1 MLEALKKDP
10 AWKGRKGP
18 VVLVIMDGVGY
29 GKYREG
35 DAVADSK
42 MFNLEAIKALS
53 PHTRLKAHGKAV
65 GLPSDEDMGNSEVGH
80 NAMGCG
86 RVFSQGAAL
95 VSASIAGGALFEG
108 RAWKEVVGGLTGD
121 SLAGSSGAIGVCPAG
136 TNSNGVGS
144 RRVPTLHFIGLFS
157 DGNVHSHLDHL
168 KAMIRRAK
176 EDGVK
181 RVRVH
186 VLFDGRDVGETSA
199 LEYLDP
205 FEAFLKDQS
214 NGGFDARIA
223 SGGGRMWITMDRYG
237 ADWSMVERGWKTHV
251 LGEARPF
258 ASAREAVETYRR
270 EIPGIIDQDLKEF
283 VVVDKGADG
292 RNVPAGTIEDGDSV
306 VYFNFRG
313 DRALEITAAF
323 EEDDFTR
330 FDRVRRPKVCYA
342 GMMEYDGDLHVPRR
356 YLVSPPSIDRTMGE
370 YLAATGVRTLAI
382 SETQKYG
389 HVTYFFNGNRT
400 GKFNDKLETY
410 VEIKSDIVPF
420 EQRPWMKCAEI
431 TDEVIRALGSGNY
444 DFIRLNYPNG
454 DMVGHTGIYQAVV
467 CSMEAM
473 DIQLGRLRK
482 AVDEAGGIM
491 VITADHGNSD
501 DMYEHDKKTGAVSL
515 KTDGSPRAKTS
526 HSLNPVPCVIYD
538 PGYQGEYPAA
548 PGGANDGGAGNGK
561 GSLNEGLGISSIAA
575 TCLRLLG
582 YLPPADYDKA
592 LIK

>member
-1 MLEALKKDP
+1 METLKKNP
-10 AWKGRKGP
+10 SWKGRRGP

-35 DAVADSK
+35 DAVVDSK
-42 MFNLEAIKALS
+42 MYNFEAIKAKS
-53 PHTRLKAHGKAV
+53 PNTKLKAHGTAV
-65 GLPSDEDMGNSEVGH
+65 GLPSDDDMGNSEVGH

-95 VSASIAGGALFEG
+95 VSKSIETGAIFEG
-108 RAWKEVVGGLTGD
+108 RAWKEITGN
-121 SLAGSSGAIGVCPAG
+121 LINKTGAAD
-136 TNSNGVGS
+136 
-144 RRVPTLHFIGLFS
+144 RAPTLHFIGLFS

-168 KAMIRRAK
+168 KAMIRQAK
-176 EDGVK
+176 KEGVR

-186 VLFDGRDVGETSA
+186 ILFDGRDVGETSA

-205 FEAFLKDQS
+205 FEVFLKEQS
-214 NGGFDARIA
+214 GGGFDAKIG

-237 ADWSMVERGWKTHV
+237 ADWSMVERGWRTHV
-251 LGEARPF
+251 EGTARQF
-258 ASAREAVETYRR
+258 ASAREAVETYRK

-283 VVVDKGADG
+283 VIAEGGK
-292 RNVPAGTIEDGDSV
+292 PIGTIEDGDSA

-323 EEDDFTR
+323 EENTFDK
-330 FDRVRRPKVCYA
+330 FDRRRRPDVCYA

-356 YLVSPPSIDRTMGE
+356 YLVSPPSIDHTMGE
-370 YLAATGVRTLAI
+370 YLAASGVRTLAI

-400 GKFNDKLETY
+400 GKFDDKLEDY
-410 VEIKSDIVPF
+410 VEIKSDVVPF

-431 TDEVIRALGSGNY
+431 TDRVIEAIGSGKY

-454 DMVGHTGIYQAVV
+454 DMVGHTGVYQAVV
-467 CSMEAM
+467 CSMEGM

-482 AVDEAGGIM
+482 AVDEAGAVM

-501 DMYEHDKKTGAVSL
+501 DMFEHDKKSGAVSL
-515 KTDGSPRAKTS
+515 KADGTPRAKTS

-538 PGYQGEYPAA
+538 PEYRGEYP
-548 PGGANDGGAGNGK
+548 NRAGEDD
-561 GSLNEGLGISSIAA
+561 LNTGLGISSIAA
-575 TCLRLLG
+575 TCIRLLG
-582 YLPPADYDKA
+582 YTPPEDYDKPV
-592 LIK
+592 LKM